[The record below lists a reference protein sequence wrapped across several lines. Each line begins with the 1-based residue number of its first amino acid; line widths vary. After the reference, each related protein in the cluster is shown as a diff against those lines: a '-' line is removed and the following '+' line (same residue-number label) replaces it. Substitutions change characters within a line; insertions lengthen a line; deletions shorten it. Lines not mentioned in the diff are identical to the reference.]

1 MILVS
6 GYYGF
11 DNLGDDAILDVL
23 CADLLA
29 LGIKGEDIVV
39 LSNNPEQTARRLGV
53 VALFRYDLKAI
64 WRSLGKARLFISGG
78 GSLLQ
83 DVTSRRSIPYYLGLV
98 ELAFIRRVP
107 VVMYGQGL
115 GPVQS
120 NFFRAWVGRAF
131 MRSLA
136 CSVRDAGSLQLLLD
150 LGVPEDRIELCADPV
165 FQHELVKSK
174 EPRTRQI
181 LLNLRPYIDWDQHQK
196 LWQEQIRLWQ
206 KKGFRVGFIPLGP
219 GDLEMGREL
228 QEKCTGLQVHS
239 DLTLDTLR
247 QVFVGVDLCVSMRL
261 HGLIFS
267 ALHDCLPIGLN
278 YDPKVEA
285 ICQQLEIPFW
295 ELDNLAELDGGIDEV
310 LQNAEQHRLRYRRAL
325 SNLRDGA
332 LRNRA
337 MVARVMR

>member
-11 DNLGDDAILDVL
+11 DNLGDEAILDVL

-29 LGIKGEDIVV
+29 LDIKDEDIVV
-39 LSNNPEQTARRLGV
+39 LSNNPEQTTKRLGV
-53 VALFRYDLKAI
+53 AALSRYDLKAI
-64 WRSLGKARLFISGG
+64 WSSLGKARLFISGG

-98 ELAFIRRVP
+98 ELAFLRKVP

-120 NFFRAWVGRAF
+120 NLFRAWVGRAF
-131 MRSLA
+131 KRSLA
-136 CSVRDAGSLQLLLD
+136 CSVRDASSLQLLLD
-150 LGVPEDRIELCADPV
+150 LGVPEGKIELCADPV
-165 FQHELVKSK
+165 FQHELVTSQG
-174 EPRTRQI
+174 PRTHQI
-181 LLNLRPYIDWDQHQK
+181 LLNLRPYTGWDRHQR
-196 LWQEQIRLWQ
+196 LWQEQMRLWQ
-206 KKGFRVGFIPLGP
+206 NKGFGVEFIALGP
-219 GDLEMGREL
+219 GDLEMGRDL
-228 QEKCTGLQVHS
+228 QESCAALRIHS
-239 DLTLDTLR
+239 GLTLDTLR
-247 QVFVGVDLCVSMRL
+247 QVFGGVDLCVSMRL

-295 ELDNLAELDGGIDEV
+295 ELDLLAELDSGIDEV
-310 LQNAEQHRLRYRRAL
+310 LQNADQHRLRYQRAL
-325 SNLRDGA
+325 RNLRDGA

-337 MVARVMR
+337 MLARVMR